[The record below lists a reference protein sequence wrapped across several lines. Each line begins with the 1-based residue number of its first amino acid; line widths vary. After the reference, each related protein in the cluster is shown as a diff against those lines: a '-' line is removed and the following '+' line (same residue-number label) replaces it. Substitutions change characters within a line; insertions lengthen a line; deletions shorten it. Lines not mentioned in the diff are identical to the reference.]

1 MQIQGG
7 LPYANW
13 QIRPALLGGSF
24 PNFAETK
31 NLLVLPVPIRDE
43 KVFTD
48 EEFVAAM
55 AFVLPPDRARE
66 EGLAFNAMPDLH
78 GFETA
83 TGAELAA
90 APANGPRIYDGDLL
104 DLLSLV
110 SDSCA
115 GRAWKL
121 MKVSP
126 NEGAER
132 REAMRRRV
140 EELQAYL
147 RDHPD
152 E

>member
-1 MQIQGG
+1 MRE
-7 LPYANW
+7 LADKA
-13 QIRPALLGGSF
+13 RPPGRVVPELRR
-24 PNFAETK
+24 TK

-55 AFVLPPDRARE
+55 AFILPPDRARE

-90 APANGPRIYDGDLL
+90 APANGPRVYDGDLL

-115 GRAWKL
+115 ERAWQL

-126 NEGAER
+126 DEGAER
-132 REAMRRRV
+132 RETIRRRV